1 MWRLFFDREVL
12 FVNIE
17 TMPFKECKFCIILI
31 IKAMKW
37 GEKKIII
44 NCKDK
49 EEVDKK
55 ELKATEVDIQRSL
68 LDDHHQKQL
77 QKNS

>member
-1 MWRLFFDREVL
+1 MEIVFDREVL

-37 GEKKIII
+37 GGKRISV

-49 EEVDKK
+49 GEVDKK
-55 ELKATEVDIQRSL
+55 ELKATEVGIKRSL

>member
-37 GEKKIII
+37 GKK
-44 NCKDK
+44 K
-49 EEVDKK
+49 
-55 ELKATEVDIQRSL
+55 TL
-68 LDDHHQKQL
+68 LTVKT
-77 QKNS
+77 KRR